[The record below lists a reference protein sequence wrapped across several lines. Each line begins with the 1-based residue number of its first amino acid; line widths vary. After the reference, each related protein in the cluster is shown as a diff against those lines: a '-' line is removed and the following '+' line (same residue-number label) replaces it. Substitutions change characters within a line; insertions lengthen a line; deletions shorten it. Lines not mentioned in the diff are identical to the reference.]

1 MQTETHDDL
10 STFRVQNYILN
21 QIAVMYIKNISVL
34 IYQSNDIKM
43 VQLLP
48 GNVFFKY
55 TSFGKQKV

>member
-1 MQTETHDDL
+1 
-10 STFRVQNYILN
+10 
-21 QIAVMYIKNISVL
+21 MYIKNIPVL

-43 VQLLP
+43 VQLLR